1 MPDPTLIPGS
11 KNGAIKSRVSE
22 KAKSGPG
29 QRYSPDRLPQD
40 SSRPCIICLLSKAV
54 ATRAN
59 MLARKC
65 PNVVSANDPEV
76 IVKLRIT
83 LRQGKIKL
91 ARIRAF
97 GHLENALADMLL
109 IRRHYPLVSFA
120 KITPDAVGFAIPE
133 INLSV
138 RPQL

>member
-1 MPDPTLIPGS
+1 M
-11 KNGAIKSRVSE
+11 
-22 KAKSGPG
+22 
-29 QRYSPDRLPQD
+29 
-40 SSRPCIICLLSKAV
+40 

-59 MLARKC
+59 RLARKC

-97 GHLENALADMLL
+97 GHLENALA
-109 IRRHYPLVSFA
+109 
-120 KITPDAVGFAIPE
+120 GFNVFFSETLASKASL
-133 INLSV
+133 N
-138 RPQL
+138 

>member
-1 MPDPTLIPGS
+1 MDV
-11 KNGAIKSRVSE
+11 RV
-22 KAKSGPG
+22 PHI
-29 QRYSPDRLPQD
+29 QCDRLAAAAARYN
-40 SSRPCIICLLSKAV
+40 SVCNCEAKAV

-59 MLARKC
+59 RLARKC

-97 GHLENALADMLL
+97 GHLENAEG
-109 IRRHYPLVSFA
+109 RTKV
-120 KITPDAVGFAIPE
+120 T
-133 INLSV
+133 
-138 RPQL
+138 